1 MDARGLWLAV
11 LLGACGR
18 TMPAGDAD
26 AGAGGWLLEVDV
38 AWDASVAL
46 KGVEVRWG
54 AGPIRK
60 DGDTAASVRERFA
73 SRSQALSFAAQLEIL
88 VGGRP
93 VGGELVTGDAC
104 SGLAALGLDPD
115 DYPVARLSRAVAS
128 DGGSVEPGPTVCQ
141 RQEGP
146 TGLAVDGRQRT
157 LSYVLR
163 TVGSPFSAT
172 FQGATLLPRSVSLA
186 AAGADAELVM
196 QSPYSQPAA
205 DLRGS
210 LLINLGGEAAGGLT
224 ASFDACL
231 NLPQRAG
238 RDVEL
243 QVQELQASSTA
254 VTLGGSLFCCFPD
267 GCVAVVK

>member
-1 MDARGLWLAV
+1 MNARGLWLAV

-18 TMPAGDAD
+18 SMPDGDAD

-46 KGVEVRWG
+46 KGVELRWG

-73 SRSQALSFAAQLEIL
+73 SRSQALAFASQLEIL
-88 VGGRP
+88 VGGQP
-93 VGGELVTGDAC
+93 VGTELVTGDAC

-115 DYPVARLSRAVAS
+115 DYPVARLSRAIA
-128 DGGSVEPGPTVCQ
+128 GNGRVEAGPTVCQ

-146 TGLAVDGRQRT
+146 TGLAVDGRKRT

-163 TVGSPFSAT
+163 SVGSPFSAT

-205 DLRGS
+205 DLRGN
-210 LLINLGGEAAGGLT
+210 LLVNLGGEAAGGVT

-231 NLPQRAG
+231 DLPQRAG
-238 RDVEL
+238 RDVQL

-254 VTLGGSLFCCFPD
+254 VSLGGSRFCCFPD
-267 GCVAVVK
+267 GCVAVVQ